1 MTCGKAHRSV
11 AVAGAGAA
19 GTLITARLLELAA
32 RCRLPLEIT
41 LIDPAPTTGR
51 GPAYATTDQR
61 HLLNVP
67 ATRMSA
73 TADDPDDFARWL
85 AAHADGRVAPGG
97 YAPRHLYGSYLADH
111 LRQRAA
117 IAPGTVVRVRDRVAG
132 AVRTSGRLA
141 LRTAGGR
148 ELTVDAA
155 VLATGSHP
163 PSVSWAP
170 PALRNSDA
178 FVADPWAPG
187 ALNAI
192 PEGRDVLLVG
202 TGLTMVD
209 IAMTLARDGR
219 TVHAVSRSGLL
230 PHGHAAA
237 PAAPVAP
244 ADGLT
249 GCTGLDALRRA
260 VLRHVARTR
269 RGHGDWRPAID
280 GLRPLT
286 AALWQRLPESD
297 RVRFIRGE
305 ARQWEVHRH
314 RMAPATADRLAGILA
329 NGRLSV
335 RAGRVTEAA
344 AAEDELR
351 IGLADGRRLA
361 VGAVVNCTGPQTDAR
376 RVPDPLPRELFA
388 AGLAAPGPLGL
399 GLSTLP
405 DGRVRSAEGPD
416 APLWTL
422 GATRRGELW
431 ESTAIPEIRAQ
442 AAEVA
447 AAVMD
452 TLTTASPVAP
462 RVRGMSGGDLAG
474 RGG

>member
-1 MTCGKAHRSV
+1 MTRGEAHCRV

-19 GTLITARLLELAA
+19 GTLITARLLEVAT
-32 RCRLPLEIT
+32 RRGRPLEIT
-41 LIDPAPTTGR
+41 LIDPAATTGR
-51 GPAYATTDQR
+51 GPAYATTDHR

-67 ATRMSA
+67 AARMSA
-73 TADDPDDFARWL
+73 TADDPDDFVRWL
-85 AAHADGRVAPGG
+85 SGRADSRMAPGG
-97 YAPRHLYGSYLADH
+97 FAPRHLYGSYLADH
-111 LRQRAA
+111 LQQRVATG
-117 IAPGTVVRVRDRVAG
+117 PGTVVRVRDRVAG
-132 AVRTSGRLA
+132 AVRTGGRLT

-148 ELTVDAA
+148 ELTVDAM

-163 PSVSWAP
+163 PSVAWAP
-170 PALRNSDA
+170 PALRDSDA
-178 FVADPWAPG
+178 FVANPWAPG
-187 ALNAI
+187 ALDHV
-192 PEGRDVLLVG
+192 PDERDVLLVG

-209 IAMTLARDGR
+209 IAMTLARSGR

-230 PHGHAAA
+230 PQGHAPA
-237 PAAPVAP
+237 PAAPVTP

-297 RVRFIRGE
+297 RARFVGEE
-305 ARQWEVHRH
+305 ARRWEVHRH
-314 RMAPATADRLAGILA
+314 RMAPATADRLARCLA
-329 NGRLSV
+329 EGRLSV
-335 RAGRVTEAA
+335 RAGRVAEAA
-344 AAEDELR
+344 ATTGGLR
-351 IGLADGRRLA
+351 IGLADGRTLT

-376 RVPDPLPRELFA
+376 RTADPLLRELFA

-399 GLSTLP
+399 GLRTHP
-405 DGRVRSAEGPD
+405 DGRVRPADGPD

-447 AAVMD
+447 TAVLD
-452 TLTTASPVAP
+452 TLAGAPVAA
-462 RVRGMSGGDLAG
+462 SGTRA
-474 RGG
+474 